1 MTDFF
6 GLIILDGWGLGD
18 GTASDAIA
26 QAKTPFMDEISE
38 KYPSATLL
46 TSGENVGLPEG
57 QMGNSEVGH
66 LNIGAGRIVYQELT
80 RINKSIRERDFFTN
94 TTLLAAMKKAKK
106 SKLHLIG
113 LVSEG
118 GVHSSQ
124 AHLHALCDLAKNQGL
139 ENVFIHAFTDGRDC
153 DPKSGLGCLKN
164 LEFHLNKSTGKIA
177 SVIGRYYSMDRD
189 NRWERIKK
197 AYDLLVF
204 GNGEQ
209 FSSAVEAIEKQYEN
223 NITDEFINPSVIIE
237 DGKPIATISEGD
249 VVICFNFRTDR
260 PREITQALTQQDF
273 PDFEMKKLHLDYFT
287 MTNYDKTYKNVQVI
301 FEKDNL
307 NEPLGEVLSKA
318 GKTQVRI
325 AETEKYP
332 HVTFFFNGG
341 RETEFPGENRILVNS
356 PKVATYDLL
365 PEMSALEVKNRIIEN
380 MRKEKPNFICLNF
393 ANPDM
398 VGHTGVFD
406 AIVRAV
412 ETVDTCLKEV
422 IECGRELG
430 YEFLVI
436 ADHGNADFAIN
447 PDGSP
452 NTAHSLNPVP
462 VVLVTQEKVKLRS
475 GILADVAPTI
485 LNRLGISQPKAM
497 SGRTLVE

>member
-80 RINKSIRERDFFTN
+80 RINKSIREGDFFTN

-124 AHLHALCDLAKNQGL
+124 AHLHALCDLAKNQGV

-164 LEFHLNKSTGKIA
+164 LESHLNKSTGKIA

-412 ETVDTCLKEV
+412 ETVDSCLKEV

-436 ADHGNADFAIN
+436 ADHGNADFAVN

-462 VVLVTQEKVKLRS
+462 VVLVTQEKVTLRS

-485 LNRLGISQPKAM
+485 LNRLGISQPKVM
-497 SGRTLVE
+497 TGSTLVE